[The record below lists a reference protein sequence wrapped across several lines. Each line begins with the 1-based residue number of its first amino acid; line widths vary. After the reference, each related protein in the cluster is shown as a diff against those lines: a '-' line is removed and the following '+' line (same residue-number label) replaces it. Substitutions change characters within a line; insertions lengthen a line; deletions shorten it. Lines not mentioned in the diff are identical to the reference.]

1 MYKKKLTP
9 FGIIKPH
16 LHEGKRRIR
25 AEKETSQFET
35 IFRSHEGSKTTQRR
49 IIKFDAL
56 PKNNSLPFF
65 VAILKHQDI
74 VLRPSLKMSQTCLN
88 PCSFKI
94 ATSFHPHFT
103 FMWTTEWNG
112 VAKLRRLWEVSE
124 TALCPHVNDT
134 LAKYSVFKILVIISN
149 TKFGSAMMWL
159 SF

>member
-49 IIKFDAL
+49 ITKCEKLFGFKAKTSRIVLTFDRISFSPSFDAL

-103 FMWTTEWNG
+103 FM
-112 VAKLRRLWEVSE
+112 
-124 TALCPHVNDT
+124 
-134 LAKYSVFKILVIISN
+134 
-149 TKFGSAMMWL
+149 
-159 SF
+159 